1 MKFVFD
7 QRQFTGKSRSILR
20 NGEIWVSPTMISDLE
35 TQLMNFCDLLL
46 SEVVFG
52 IVHHPSM
59 ADKKRC
65 AEAQIL
71 EKWRD
76 HRPL

>member
-1 MKFVFD
+1 
-7 QRQFTGKSRSILR
+7 
-20 NGEIWVSPTMISDLE
+20 MISDLE
-35 TQLMNFCDLLL
+35 THLMNFCDLLP